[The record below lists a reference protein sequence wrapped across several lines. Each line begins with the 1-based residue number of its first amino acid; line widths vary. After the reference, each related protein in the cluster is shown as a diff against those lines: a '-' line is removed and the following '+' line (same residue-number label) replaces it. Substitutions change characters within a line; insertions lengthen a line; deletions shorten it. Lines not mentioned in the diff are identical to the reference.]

1 MNEEGVER
9 RLATIPTSVVVGN
22 IWLIVADLVGW
33 DYTS

>member
-22 IWLIVADLVGW
+22 IWLMVADVADR